1 MVDRGSSSLGSSLTG
16 ASTLASPQIYT
27 DVNGLQNL
35 KATGGDQR
43 EQLKKIAEQFE
54 AMMMQMMLKSMRQAN
69 AVFAEDN
76 PLGSSEQDFYQEMFD
91 QQIGVSL
98 SGSGRGM
105 GIADALVRQLQSRY
119 PSASDATAAK
129 AGDKLPADPMST
141 DTAPTEKMLTD
152 KASAGY
158 AVPDRSAIREA
169 INTAAAAGALDENFD
184 IDKFWETLDSA
195 ALAVADTRTFPA
207 QTRPLPDFDGT
218 PGTFVNALLPLAER
232 VGAQLGVDSRL
243 LLAQAALETG
253 WGQKLITRADG
264 KSSYNFFNIKAN
276 SNWQGDVAT
285 VPTVEYRNGVAVRER
300 AAFRAYETP
309 EQSFSDYA
317 QLIAN
322 SPRYRQALAQADNP
336 QAYIHAL
343 ERAGY
348 ATDPSYA
355 EKVLQVMNG
364 RHMNG
369 NAGVNAPADAA
380 AK

>member
-1 MVDRGSSSLGSSLTG
+1 MLV
-16 ASTLASPQIYT
+16 SPQIYT

-35 KATGGDQR
+35 KAGAGDER
-43 EQLKKIAEQFE
+43 EKLKQIAQQFE

-69 AVFAEDN
+69 AVFAEGN

-119 PSASDATAAK
+119 PSASDGIAK
-129 AGDKLPADPMST
+129 ADAKRGD
-141 DTAPTEKMLTD
+141 E
-152 KASAGY
+152 GY
-158 AVPDRSAIREA
+158 AVPARSAIRAAVES
-169 INTAAAAGALDENFD
+169 AAAAGALDESFD
-184 IDKFWETLDSA
+184 AQQFWETLESA
-195 ALAVADTRTFPA
+195 ALDVADTRTFPA

-218 PGTFVNALLPLAER
+218 PATFVNALLPLAER

-253 WGQKLITRADG
+253 WGQKLITRGDG
-264 KSSYNFFNIKAN
+264 SSSYNFFNIKAS

-300 AAFRAYETP
+300 AAFRAYESP

-336 QAYIHAL
+336 RAYIQAL
-343 ERAGY
+343 GRAGY

-364 RHMNG
+364 RHMSGDVANTG
-369 NAGVNAPADAA
+369 A